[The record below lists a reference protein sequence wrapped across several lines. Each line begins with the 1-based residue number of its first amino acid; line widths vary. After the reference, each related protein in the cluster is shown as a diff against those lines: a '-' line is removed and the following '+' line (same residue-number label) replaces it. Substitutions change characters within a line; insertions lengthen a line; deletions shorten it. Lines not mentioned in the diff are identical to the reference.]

1 MFVFELEKA
10 IKEGRKFVMRKY
22 KYYGV
27 WSSPRIVSAEVVA
40 HKSKVRTREGFCPY
54 SFELA

>member
-22 KYYGV
+22 IGLGE
-27 WSSPRIVSAEVVA
+27 WSSPRVVSAEVAA
-40 HKSKVRTREGFCPY
+40 HKSKVRTADGYCPY